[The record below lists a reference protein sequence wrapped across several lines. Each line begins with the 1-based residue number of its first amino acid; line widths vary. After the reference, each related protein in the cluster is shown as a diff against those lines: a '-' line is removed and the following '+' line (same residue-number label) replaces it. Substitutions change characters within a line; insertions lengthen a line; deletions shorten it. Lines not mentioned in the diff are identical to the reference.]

1 MLFCPTCSNILLTEK
16 TISDFRFFCKTCPYV
31 FRVNTK
37 FENKMQLERK
47 EVDDVLGGAEA
58 WKNVDNTEVQC
69 ININYCKNNRAYFK
83 QIQIRSADEP
93 MTTFYKCTECGH

>member
-1 MLFCPTCSNILLTEK
+1 MLFWSTCSNILLTEK

-47 EVDDVLGGAEA
+47 EVDDVLGDAEA
-58 WKNVDNTEVQC
+58 WKNVDNT
-69 ININYCKNNRAYFK
+69 NIVCTNIIFCKK
-83 QIQIRSADEP
+83 QQSLL
-93 MTTFYKCTECGH
+93 